1 METLNLKDIPYSP
14 FYQGETVCIFLT
26 FLLPMG
32 NVLLAGSR
40 SFLQTDQ
47 EVFRKKVVVYL
58 ILLSGLLL
66 VKMVWDLNRGV

>member
-1 METLNLKDIPYSP
+1 LETLNLKDIPYSP

-32 NVLLAGSR
+32 KVLLDSNR

-47 EVFRKKVVVYL
+47 VFFRKKVMVYL
-58 ILLSGLLL
+58 ILLSEFFL
-66 VKMVWDLNRGV
+66 VKSVWDFN